1 MKESIMIIP
10 VFLPI
15 FYGIGL
21 LAIRGIE
28 NHDYYKKLT
37 EVIVILNSLLIMMIL
52 VNHIGREGFE
62 VFSLTN
68 WLNIYFRLDGMGMV
82 FTGLVA
88 FLWPFATL
96 YAFEYMEHAMNQR
109 SFFGFY
115 TMTYGVTVAIAMA
128 GNIVTLY
135 IFYEMLTLVT
145 FPLVLH
151 YKDRESRNAAI
162 AYLIYSIGGATCA
175 FIGMIFMVMRAGN
188 GTFQYGGFL
197 DFARTENIDLLL
209 LVYVLCFFGFG
220 VKAAIFPLHGWLP
233 RASVA
238 PTPVTAL
245 LHAVAVVKA
254 GAFSILRLTYYC
266 YGKDMLLG
274 SWAQKVVAA
283 FVMVTILYGSSM
295 AVKEIHFKRRL
306 AYSTVSNL
314 SYILLGAVMM
324 CPAGLFAALSHLVI
338 HAFTKITG
346 FFCAGAV
353 MHKTD
358 RHYIYELDG
367 LGHRMPVTFTCF
379 TIAGLS
385 LMGVPL
391 FAGFI
396 SKWNIAQAALDNG
409 GSIGIIGIGVLL
421 FSALLTAIYML
432 TVVIR
437 AFFPGRDFD
446 YESIR
451 DCEDPGWMMLLPV
464 VVFSVII
471 ILLGVCSG
479 PLLSFLE
486 RIAKGGI

>member
-10 VFLPI
+10 VLLPI
-15 FYGIGL
+15 FYGVGL
-21 LAIRGIE
+21 LAFRGIE
-28 NHDYYKKLT
+28 NHDYYKRLT
-37 EVIVILNSLLIMMIL
+37 ELIVILNSLIIWAIL
-52 VNHIGREGFE
+52 TNHIGKEGIE
-62 VFSLTN
+62 LFSLTS

-82 FTGLVA
+82 FLGLIS

-96 YAFEYMEHAMNQR
+96 YAFEYMEHDKNQR

-115 TMTYGVTVAIAMA
+115 TMTYGVTAAIAMA

-135 IFYEMLTLVT
+135 IFYELMTLVT

-162 AYLIYSIGGATCA
+162 YYLIYSIGGATCA
-175 FIGMIFMVMRAGN
+175 FLGMIFMVMRAGN
-188 GTFQYGGFL
+188 GIFQYGGFL
-197 DFARTENIDLLL
+197 DAARTENINLLL

-220 VKAAIFPLHGWLP
+220 VKAALFPLHRWLP
-233 RASVA
+233 KASVA

-266 YGKDMLLG
+266 YGTNMLKG
-274 SWAQKVVAA
+274 SWAQKVAAA
-283 FVMVTILYGSSM
+283 FVMVTIIHGSSM

-314 SYILLGAVMM
+314 SYILLGAIMM
-324 CPAGLFAALSHLVI
+324 CPAGLLAALSHLVF
-338 HAFTKITG
+338 HAFTKITA

-367 LGHRMPVTFTCF
+367 LGCRMPVTFTCF
-379 TIAGLS
+379 TIASLS

-396 SKWNIAQAALDNG
+396 SKWNIAQAALAYG
-409 GSIGIIGIGVLL
+409 GRIGTAGIGVLL
-421 FSALLTAIYML
+421 LSALLTAIYML
-432 TVVIR
+432 TIVVR

-446 YESIR
+446 YESIK
-451 DCEDPGWMMLLPV
+451 DCEDPSWKMKLPII
-464 VVFSVII
+464 VFSIVILVFGI
-471 ILLGVCSG
+471 CSG

-486 RIAKGGI
+486 LIAKGGI

>member
-1 MKESIMIIP
+1 MKESIMIVP

-15 FYGIGL
+15 LYGVGL
-21 LAIRGIE
+21 MVLRGIE
-28 NHDYYKKLT
+28 NQDYYKKLT
-37 EVIVILNSLLIMMIL
+37 ELIVILNSLIIWMIL
-52 VNHIGREGFE
+52 IRHVGRNGIEI
-62 VFSLTN
+62 FSLTS

-82 FTGLVA
+82 FLGLIS

-96 YAFEYMEHAMNQR
+96 YAFEYMERDRNQR

-115 TMTYGVTVAIAMA
+115 TMTYGVTAAIAMA

-135 IFYEMLTLVT
+135 IFYELMTLVT

-162 AYLIYSIGGATCA
+162 YYLIYSIGGATCA
-175 FIGMIFMVMRAGN
+175 FLGMIFMVMRAGN
-188 GTFQYGGFL
+188 GIFQFGGFL
-197 DFARTENIDLLL
+197 DSARTENINLLL

-220 VKAAIFPLHGWLP
+220 VKAALFPLHRWLP
-233 RASVA
+233 KASVA

-266 YGKDMLLG
+266 YGTDMLKG
-274 SWAQKVVAA
+274 SWAQKVAAA
-283 FVMVTILYGSSM
+283 FVMVTIIHGSSM

-324 CPAGLFAALSHLVI
+324 CPAGLVAALSHLVF
-338 HAFTKITG
+338 HAFTKITA

-379 TIAGLS
+379 TIASFS
-385 LMGVPL
+385 LMGIPL

-396 SKWNIAQAALDNG
+396 SKWNIAQAALAYG
-409 GSIGIIGIGVLL
+409 GRIGTAGIAVLL

-432 TVVIR
+432 TIVVR
-437 AFFPGRDFD
+437 VFFPGKDFD
-446 YESIR
+446 YESIK
-451 DCEDPGWMMLLPV
+451 DCEDPSWRMKLPII
-464 VVFSVII
+464 VFSIVILVFGI
-471 ILLGVCSG
+471 CSG

-486 RIAKGGI
+486 LIAKGGI

>member
-1 MKESIMIIP
+1 MKESIIIIP

-15 FYGIGL
+15 LFGVGL
-21 LAIRGIE
+21 LAFRGIE

-37 EVIVILNSLLIMMIL
+37 ELIVIINTLIIWMIL
-52 VNHIGREGFE
+52 INQIGREGFE
-62 VFSLTN
+62 VFSFN
-68 WLNIYFRLDGMGMV
+68 SFLNVYFRLDGMGMV
-82 FTGLVA
+82 FTGLVS

-96 YAFEYMEHAMNQR
+96 YAFEYMEHSLNQR

-162 AYLIYSIGGATCA
+162 YYLIYSIGGATCA

-188 GTFQYGGFL
+188 GIFQYGGFL
-197 DFARTENIDLLL
+197 DSSRTENMNLLL

-220 VKAAIFPLHGWLP
+220 VKAAIFPLHRWLP

-266 YGKDMLLG
+266 YGKDMLAG
-274 SWAQKVVAA
+274 SWAQKIVAA
-283 FVMVTILYGSSM
+283 FVMVTIIHGSSM

-324 CPAGLFAALSHLVI
+324 CPAGLVAALSHLVI
-338 HAFTKITG
+338 HAFTKITS

-353 MHKTD
+353 MHKTN

-379 TIAGLS
+379 TIASLS

-396 SKWNIAQAALDNG
+396 SKWNIAQAALENG
-409 GSIGIIGIGVLL
+409 GVIGIAGIGVLL

-437 AFFPGRDFD
+437 AFFPGGDFD
-446 YESIR
+446 YDTIK
-451 DCEDPGWMMLLPV
+451 DCQDPSWRMLLPIIL
-464 VVFSVII
+464 FSFII
-471 ILLGVCSG
+471 IVLGVCSG

-486 RIAKGGI
+486 LIAKGGI